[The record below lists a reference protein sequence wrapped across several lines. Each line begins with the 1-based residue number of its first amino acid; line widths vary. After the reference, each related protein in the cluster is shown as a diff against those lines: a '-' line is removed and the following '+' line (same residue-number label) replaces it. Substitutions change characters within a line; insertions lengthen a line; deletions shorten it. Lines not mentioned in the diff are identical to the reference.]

1 VKSLRQ
7 MLTPQVQ
14 RWFVAGVLFAGIG
27 LGLLKVLA
35 GILAWPYSLATL
47 CSGEVCTLL
56 RYLMVDRWV
65 FGNQRP
71 TMKRLWQYHVANAIG
86 FAVWWSAANLLKY
99 VGVHYLA
106 ASVLAMFF
114 SVGFGLA
121 SNFLWIWRDP
131 KRS

>member
-1 VKSLRQ
+1 